1 MTKPSG
7 NVQVIVLKIADYTLS
22 VEQISNLASEFYG
35 EMLDTGNTDVNVEV
49 GFGGISAKSNSE
61 QFKKYVD
68 TAFIRKQS

>member
-7 NVQVIVLKIADYTLS
+7 NIQVVVIKVSDYTLS
-22 VEQISNLASEFYG
+22 VDQISNLASEFYG
-35 EMLDTGNTDVNVEV
+35 EMLDIPLQEDTVEV

-68 TAFIRKQS
+68 TAFIRKES